1 MSQLKISPNLFLEV
15 QELKKLMYFLSED
28 GYKPFL
34 KHLTKSFGIAQNK
47 NNTYFK
53 VSRKIGSEDTVV
65 INPGIAFNQNLEK
78 IYLGED
84 TELTIPNTGENQWL
98 VISYA
103 HTNNEQGTVDV
114 SAQGVLN
121 GNKTQFISVLRGQP
135 NFPTKIRFSNSN
147 FNTGEYE
154 VVNISSDTVATI
166 VGDFVAEKGLK
177 YQVIG
182 TFTPGFQPDDENKAI
197 YEYDSCKIEIIESED
212 RPTLSDGQYIIAK
225 VFYVDGT
232 IGVTDERI
240 RNLFN
245 YEQKI
250 DEDIN
255 LNTLQSDS
263 FVALRQ
269 TTMRGSNLLDVQFEW
284 GYTVSRFE
292 IVNTAEQNIFNIITG
307 SSKYIS
313 SNQIPDG
320 IFTGWLLINRK
331 NMVSVVIDNNIS
343 NKLYITTYNPL
354 IVTNEGDD
362 EFVIVPNCRD
372 IEVEVKLN
380 AIKKNAVTETY
391 STKAITDVSSIQTTA
406 LSGTVISSSDKV
418 LGVINPNFDLT
429 KNELNTLISAG
440 AIQVIQTNKTLEEI
454 KEIYGESF
462 VESENLKYDASNNV
476 LVGTVDKNLISDE
489 LVDLL
494 DVAEYGD
501 TKFFFR
507 FSIENVAS
515 RFTLPIEYGQT
526 LVSLRYRIIS
536 STETTKFQGF
546 ANSQFTN
553 IKGDAETL
561 GESSF
566 IVIVNK
572 PEEVQRNYS

>member
-34 KHLTKSFGIAQNK
+34 KHLTKSFGIAQNE

-53 VSRKIGSEDTVV
+53 VSRKVGSEDTVV

-135 NFPTKIRFSNSN
+135 NFPTKIRFSNSK

-212 RPTLSDGQYIIAK
+212 RPTLSNGQYIIAK
-225 VFYVDGT
+225 IFYVDGI
-232 IGVTDERI
+232 IGVADERI

-245 YEQKI
+245 YE
-250 DEDIN
+250 DVN

-313 SNQIPDG
+313 SNQIPNG
-320 IFTGWLLINRK
+320 IFAGWLLINRK

-380 AIKKNAVTETY
+380 AIKK
-391 STKAITDVSSIQTTA
+391 
-406 LSGTVISSSDKV
+406 
-418 LGVINPNFDLT
+418 
-429 KNELNTLISAG
+429 
-440 AIQVIQTNKTLEEI
+440 QVIQTNKTLEEI

-476 LVGTVDKNLISDE
+476 LVGTVDKNLISNK
-489 LVDLL
+489 LVNLL
-494 DVAEYGD
+494 DVAKYGD

>member
-53 VSRKIGSEDTVV
+53 VNRKVGSEDTVV

-103 HTNNEQGTVDV
+103 HTNNEQGTVSV
-114 SAQGVLN
+114 SPQGVLK
-121 GNKTQFISVLRGQP
+121 GNKTQFNSVLRGQP

-154 VVNISSDTVATI
+154 VVNISTDTVATI
-166 VGDFVAEKGLK
+166 VGNFTAEEGLK

-182 TFTPGFQPDDENKAI
+182 TFTPGFQPDDENKTI

-225 VFYVDGT
+225 VFYIDGT

-245 YEQKI
+245 YDQKI

-292 IVNTAEQNIFNIITG
+292 VVNTAEQNIFNITTG

-320 IFTGWLLINRK
+320 IFAGWLLINRK

-380 AIKKNAVTETY
+380 AIKRNAVTETY
-391 STKAITDVSSIQTTA
+391 NTK
-406 LSGTVISSSDKV
+406 
-418 LGVINPNFDLT
+418 
-429 KNELNTLISAG
+429 

-462 VESENLKYDASNNV
+462 IESENLKYDASNNI

-489 LVDLL
+489 LVNLL

-501 TKFFFR
+501 TKFFFK

-546 ANSQFTN
+546 ANSQFVN